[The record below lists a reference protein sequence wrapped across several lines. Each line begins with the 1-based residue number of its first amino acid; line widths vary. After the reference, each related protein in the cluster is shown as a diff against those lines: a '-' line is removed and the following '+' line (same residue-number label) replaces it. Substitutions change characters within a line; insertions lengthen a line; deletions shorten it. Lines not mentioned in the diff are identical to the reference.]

1 MQRVLVIFALFC
13 SAVAFAQTNARQQRT
28 DSLLMIAYDQI
39 GVPYKWATSSPGR
52 SFDCSGFTY
61 YVYDSIDAPSSRSSR
76 AYATLGE
83 SVPLDKALPGDC
95 IVFSGTAANSRTP
108 GHVGIITE
116 RTEDCIEFIHCSSSK
131 KHFGVVITDYYES
144 NYPKRFLDVRRIF

>member
-1 MQRVLVIFALFC
+1 MRRILTIIALL
-13 SAVAFAQTNARQQRT
+13 STVSVGAQTDTRQVRT
-28 DSLLMIAYDQI
+28 DSLLMIAFDQI
-39 GVPYKWATSSPGR
+39 GVPYKWATSSPGK

-61 YVYDSIDAPSSRSSR
+61 YVYESIHAPSSRSSR

-83 SVPLDKALPGDC
+83 SIPLDEALPGDC
-95 IVFSGTAANSRTP
+95 IVFSGTTPNSRTP
-108 GHVGIITE
+108 GHVGIIVE
-116 RTEDCIEFIHCSSSK
+116 RSDDCIEFIHCSSSK